1 MAGTQKLTQAGPKRA
16 SERIQDTARELFY
29 RQGIRAVGVDEIVSR
44 AGVTKPS
51 LYRSFP
57 SKDELAA
64 DYLRRYADEFMAR
77 FEAVIAAHPGDP
89 RAGVL
94 AWMGN
99 VAERATQAGYR
110 GCGIT
115 NAVVEYPDPAHPGR
129 AAAEANKTALRQRL
143 QDLAREMGARH
154 PRALGD
160 SLLLLMEGCYATGQ
174 LFGPGGP
181 AAVVEYTAAALIAA
195 DTGVAGT

>member
-1 MAGTQKLTQAGPKRA
+1 MTAVGEAERPKRA
-16 SERIQDTARELFY
+16 AERIQDSARELFY
-29 RQGIRAVGVDEIVSR
+29 RQGIRAVGVDEIVAR

-57 SKDELAA
+57 SKDELVA
-64 DYLRRYADEFMAR
+64 DYLRQYGVEFMQR
-77 FEAVIAAHPGDP
+77 FEAAIAAHSGEP

-94 AWMGN
+94 AWMKAVG
-99 VAERATQAGYR
+99 ERATQADYR

-115 NAVVEYPDPAHPGR
+115 NAVVEYPDPTHPGR

-143 QDLAREMGARH
+143 QDLARDMGARH

-195 DTGVAGT
+195 DTGVAVAS

>member
-1 MAGTQKLTQAGPKRA
+1 LTAPGPQRA
-16 SERIQDTARELFY
+16 SERIQDSARELFY

-51 LYRSFP
+51 LYRTFP

-64 DYLRRYADEFMAR
+64 DYLRRYGEEFMGR
-77 FEAVIAAHPGDP
+77 FEATIAAHPGDP
-89 RAGVL
+89 CTGVL
-94 AWMGN
+94 AWMKGL
-99 VAERATQAGYR
+99 AERATQPDYR

-115 NAVVEYPDPAHPGR
+115 NAVVEYPDPTHPGR

-143 QDLAREMGARH
+143 QDLARDMGARH
-154 PRALGD
+154 PKALGD

-195 DTGVAGT
+195 DTGAASL